1 MIRAVKNAVFAR
13 VPLAAGLTALYLL
26 ITGNAEPSNFAVA
39 AVLGV
44 GLSLLLPP
52 PETRRSARD
61 WPRIITAFV
70 VHSLTVAWDVLV
82 NGLLVASL
90 VLWRRSRVRPGPVR
104 IRNGHSTEM
113 AAALDAHAVSLSPGQ
128 LVLKIEPDHYTAHCL
143 LAPEVRA
150 EGPDA
155 GATRRARIERFAGS
169 RDAAGKEAD

>member
-1 MIRAVKNAVFAR
+1 MIQPLKNAVLGR

-26 ITGNAEPSNFAVA
+26 MTGNAEPSNLAVS

-70 VHSLTVAWDVLV
+70 VHSITVAWEVLV

-90 VLWRRSRVRPGPVR
+90 VLWRRSRVRPGLVAIP
-104 IRNGHSTEM
+104 NGHSTEM

-128 LVLKIEPDHYTAHCL
+128 LVLRIEPDSYTTHCL

-150 EGPDA
+150 HGPDV
-155 GATRRARIERFAGS
+155 GAARRARIERFAGNRS
-169 RDAAGKEAD
+169 AADKEAT